1 MHKAWNCLLKRLV
14 QMSNVVQGT
23 DRRVEMMRLK
33 KTEKVV
39 GRHRFMVKFPKNKDA
54 PFCIVEGEDE
64 KYYELRVKMR
74 CDNIEPIC
82 IPCGGKSK
90 VIDTYEWIIKKPEY
104 SKGKIMYFID
114 RDFDELYNNSLIY
127 ETPFYSIENFY
138 TTDEA
143 ISKIFRNTFKFDE
156 FGDHYK
162 IAMELFKERQKEFHE
177 STKLFNA
184 WIMCQRD
191 ISAKQKKSRVP
202 LAKVSIEDYVSINL
216 DSVTAKYTL
225 ETIRAKF
232 PEAHEVSEEE
242 LNNKIKELDG
252 RVYQEIFRGKFEGQ
266 FLRKFLELLQTDVCS
281 KEPRH
286 FPTKIKVS
294 LNMYDLVAQF
304 SNYATTPNCLINYIN
319 NIWLPKEAAV

>member
-1 MHKAWNCLLKRLV
+1 
-14 QMSNVVQGT
+14 MSNMVQGT
-23 DRRVEMMRLK
+23 DSRVAMMKLK

-82 IPCGGKSK
+82 IPCGGKKK
-90 VIDTYEWIIKKPEY
+90 VIDTYKWITKKTEY

-114 RDFDELYNNSLIY
+114 RDFDELYNDSLIY
-127 ETPFYSIENFY
+127 ETPYYSIENFY

-156 FGDHYK
+156 FGDHYR
-162 IAMELFKERQKEFHE
+162 IAMDLFKKRQKEFHD

-191 ISAKQKKSRVP
+191 ISATQGKSRLN
-202 LAKVSIEDYVSINL
+202 LADVSIENYVSINL
-216 DSVTAKYTL
+216 NSVTAKYTI
-225 ETIRAKF
+225 ETIQDKF
-232 PEAHEVSEEE
+232 PEAHEVSAEE
-242 LNNKIKELDG
+242 LNNKLQELEG
-252 RVYQEIFRGKFEGQ
+252 CVYQETFRGKFETQ

-281 KEPRH
+281 KEPKH
-286 FPTKIKVS
+286 FPSKIKVS

-304 SNYATTPNCLINYIN
+304 SNYATTPNCLIDYID
-319 NIWLPKEAAV
+319 NIWSPEKAAV